1 MNDPV
6 EISRALLDAT
16 RSRSSEGDEL
26 RARLAGVDVLA
37 LTPDDARIA
46 FWLNL
51 YNALVLAEL
60 AREARRG
67 SLLRH
72 RSLFAAD
79 VARIGDH
86 DYSLDLIEHGV
97 LRRNAR
103 PPYRLRPLLGPRDP
117 RRAAAPS
124 AVDPRVHFAL
134 NCGAVSCPPIAAYS
148 AAGLDRELEATTG
161 RYIRAETRLDR
172 AADELEL
179 PYLLRLYRSDFGGRT
194 EASAYAAAYLDQADA
209 AWVRERKPKISFTRF
224 DWTLANG

>member
-26 RARLAGVDVLA
+26 RARLAGVDVFA

-103 PPYRLRPLLGPRDP
+103 PLTGCDRCSGRAIRGVQRRRRPSTRGFTSPSTAARSP
-117 RRAAAPS
+117 ARRS
-124 AVDPRVHFAL
+124 L
-134 NCGAVSCPPIAAYS
+134 
-148 AAGLDRELEATTG
+148 
-161 RYIRAETRLDR
+161 
-172 AADELEL
+172 
-179 PYLLRLYRSDFGGRT
+179 
-194 EASAYAAAYLDQADA
+194 
-209 AWVRERKPKISFTRF
+209 
-224 DWTLANG
+224 